1 MSMPK
6 TPDTK
11 TRWNQASIDG
21 LQPELTRDNSPEQT
35 EQHLRDSMV
44 GRKYGLE
51 DKRGVSATDPME
63 TVDRTNKFISE
74 FASAIRK
81 LVSDQLALTNTVPDN
96 SRVSLVNEWLG
107 IALADEQVVQ
117 AFERMDVENASK
129 LIEDVLLKR
138 AIQFALH
145 DQSLRNTSLTS
156 AELDALI
163 KEAEERMRQKLN
175 QSEQLGREYIFPQ
188 KMLAAVAATI
198 LAIILNLASPVTS
211 AVASSRGNNHST
223 NVAYENPTPTPVR
236 LAMNPDARAQTL
248 PTPTPDASKATPA
261 EKTTDLPQVR
271 VMTNANLR
279 SGAGTS
285 NKIIG
290 SAGPGQILL
299 VIEKNQDGS
308 WLKVKTADNQVA
320 WISSGLVEPIAPV
333 AVATQEQ
340 LVPVVTATPEIK
352 PSLEIT
358 LAIAITPTTGFADP
372 YTLTN
377 EIGTTVLGN
386 EYKVLDKL
394 EVIGG
399 TSWLKLE
406 GVGMNGESA
415 WVDGR
420 YMNIQPPF
428 VVVDTLP
435 STGGQIDAEKAASVE
450 TEASQEIRQI
460 VTDGFLSIVSPEF
473 FDDADFQILYSE
485 KLDPHSYYLEVKL
498 FGIKMLVRVFSDNEN
513 ESYFVES
520 IADYL
525 PTSLATSPR
534 AAFSPYSI
542 EDQIR
547 AYDFR
552 ALLTAR
558 PGDADPVLNLTT
570 FFGTKCLFLIDLD
583 AASSDPHNTHLPAE
597 WLDRTKHPPAVTAL
611 FGNPRMKVVTVYAS
625 YTDSNGSTRFP
636 SLSRA
641 LVELSTKNPI
651 PRAATYPIGL
661 SEALRVHLFDVRAW
675 ALSIALSQGADVEQ
689 FQTHGNSA
697 FIALSEFQRNDSLDV
712 HQRLFGG
719 LVGGQLLDD
728 SDRARMMELGQ
739 RLIANENLTP
749 EEVDEFLKLYISD
762 TWIQSQN

>member
-51 DKRGVSATDPME
+51 DKRGVSATDPVE

-81 LVSDQLALTNTVPDN
+81 LVSDQLALTNTDPDN
-96 SRVSLVNEWLG
+96 SRISLVNEWLG
-107 IALADEQVVQ
+107 IALEDEQVVQ
-117 AFERMDVENASK
+117 AFQRMDVENASE
-129 LIEDVLLKR
+129 LIEDVLLKH

-156 AELDALI
+156 AELAASI
-163 KEAEERMRQKLN
+163 GATKERIRLRIQQPKD
-175 QSEQLGREYIFPQ
+175 SKDYSFPFGF
-188 KMLAAVAATI
+188 LANVGSVL
-198 LAIILNLASPVTS
+198 LAILVFGAALGKDAASP
-211 AVASSRGNNHST
+211 G
-223 NVAYENPTPTPVR
+223 PTPTPAPVTM
-236 LAMNPDARAQTL
+236 ANPEDQGRSIPEQARQTL

-271 VMTNANLR
+271 VMTDANLR

-285 NKIIG
+285 NEKIG
-290 SAGPGQILL
+290 SAGPGQILI

-320 WISSGLVEPIAPV
+320 WISSSLVEPIAPV
-333 AVATQEQ
+333 VVATQEQ

-394 EVIGG
+394 EVIGD

-728 SDRARMMELGQ
+728 NDRARMMELGQ